1 MTDEVAD
8 GSLFSALV
16 DHFTAQKISDDR
28 RFTFVSKQQKQI
40 NQLSPEIVQEYRRM
54 MELDPSTTQ
63 INRKDMFKNG
73 FLQSEI
79 VHGSKIWSSGA
90 SREITKGMSMTDVS
104 IIFKGYYEVQR
115 INSSRTRCSLF
126 LFDITTPDEHIPIEC
141 NATNVVAEGDAFGPY
156 VCPFWN
162 YIIREIQDY
171 DDPEMIRKSMT
182 SHKLK
187 QPIVVGKVYKIRFV
201 SGIVRVLSLL
211 PGNLVLVK
219 DEFDPES
226 IDFPEDNLTVVK
238 QTSLTE
244 VKFSRKRFGIIGC
257 EINSNFESVK
267 ISLDDG
273 SEWVSLS
280 CLKNR
285 RRCVGCWEDAYQ
297 VCPQYCG
304 MRFCLDCWKKMYKSH
319 LFQCD
324 PVRCATCAA
333 PCQNQ
338 CSACTEAYCN
348 EECQKADWAQHKK
361 SCA

>member
-1 MTDEVAD
+1 MTSEVAD
-8 GSLFSALV
+8 ESFSSKLL
-16 DHFTAQKISDDR
+16 DIYTAQKISDDR
-28 RFTFVSKQQKQI
+28 HFTFVSEQQKRI

-54 MELDPSTTQ
+54 MELKSGTTQ

-79 VHGSKIWSSGA
+79 VHGSKIWSFGA
-90 SREITKGMSMTDVS
+90 SREITEGRMSMADIS

-115 INSSRTRCSLF
+115 INSSRTRCSLL
-126 LFDITTPDEHIPIEC
+126 LFDITTPDCNIPIEC

-162 YIIREIQDY
+162 YIIREIQDT
-171 DDPEMIRKSMT
+171 DDPDMIRKSMT

-187 QPIVVGKVYKIRFV
+187 RPIVVGKVYKIRFV
-201 SGIVRVLSLL
+201 SGVVRVLALL

-226 IDFPEDNLTVVK
+226 MDFPEDNLTVVK

-267 ISLDDG
+267 ISLDES
-273 SEWVSLS
+273 SEWLSLD

-285 RRCVGCWEDAYQ
+285 RRCVGCWDDAYQ

-304 MRFCLDCWKKMYKSH
+304 MRFCLDCWKKMYMSESM
-319 LFQCD
+319 QC
-324 PVRCATCAA
+324 VYR
-333 PCQNQ
+333 
-338 CSACTEAYCN
+338 SIL
-348 EECQKADWAQHKK
+348 
-361 SCA
+361 